1 MEDYGHAR
9 HQDRRYYSMLFYAAI
24 LGMVRNPSRLG
35 ENPKTPRSPSCD
47 QGGFRRIGIRP
58 GRCLLPITLFS
69 GEMETQELITKGAGM
84 GVMVLLTLALVKV
97 FITSLCLT
105 TGWKGG
111 YIFPT
116 MFAGAALGMAVHNL
130 FPSIPLAVAASA
142 TMAGAMVAVMKAPI
156 FSALFAMLIFQKEEG
171 PVIAIATVF
180 SFMATMS
187 FSILPKTQ
195 KNADDSSQIVNQ
207 EHL

>member
-1 MEDYGHAR
+1 
-9 HQDRRYYSMLFYAAI
+9 LKKKK
-24 LGMVRNPSRLG
+24 
-35 ENPKTPRSPSCD
+35 NPKPLDSHLVIRATL
-47 QGGFRRIGIRP
+47 GGLELVLAGAF
-58 GRCLLPITLFS
+58 LPITLFS
-69 GEMETQELITKGAGM
+69 GEMETQELITNGAEM
-84 GVMVLLTLALVKV
+84 GVVVLLTLALVKV

-105 TGWKGG
+105 TVWKGG

-116 MFAGAALGMAVHNL
+116 MFAGAALGMAVHKL

-142 TMAGAMVAVMKAPI
+142 TMAAAMVAVMKEPL

-171 PVIAIATVF
+171 PVIAIAAVF

-195 KNADDSSQIVNQ
+195 KNADDNSQIVQQ

>member
-1 MEDYGHAR
+1 
-9 HQDRRYYSMLFYAAI
+9 
-24 LGMVRNPSRLG
+24 
-35 ENPKTPRSPSCD
+35 
-47 QGGFRRIGIRP
+47 
-58 GRCLLPITLFS
+58 
-69 GEMETQELITKGAGM
+69 M
-84 GVMVLLTLALVKV
+84 G
-97 FITSLCLT
+97 
-105 TGWKGG
+105 
-111 YIFPT
+111 
-116 MFAGAALGMAVHNL
+116 
-130 FPSIPLAVAASA
+130 IPLAVAASA